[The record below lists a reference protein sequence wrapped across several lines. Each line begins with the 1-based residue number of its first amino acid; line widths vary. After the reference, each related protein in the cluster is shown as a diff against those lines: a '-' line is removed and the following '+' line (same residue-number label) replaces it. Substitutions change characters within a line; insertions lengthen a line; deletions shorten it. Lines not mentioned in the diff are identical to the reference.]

1 MIEADQ
7 EDNRGMCLL
16 FFTITYG
23 RQFGYGLR
31 PCSSSNFGWKNN
43 SRKGKIMIGG
53 VSTFLL
59 LPTEKRQR
67 YQRFYTNGGAFFCIA
82 RRQLFLPPAG
92 GRSGQLEK

>member
-7 EDNRGMCLL
+7 EENRGMCLL
-16 FFTITYG
+16 FFTITCG

-59 LPTEKRQR
+59 LSTEKRQR
-67 YQRFYTNGGAFFCIA
+67 YQHFYNHGAFFCIA

-92 GRSGQLEK
+92 GRLGQLEK